1 MVHCFTKKH
10 ILSLSI
16 FLTLHI
22 GAAEID
28 FARDIQPVFSENC
41 ITCHGP
47 DKQKAG
53 LNLTDKESARAELKS
68 GKRAVVPGKPDGSE
82 LINRVTTNDADD
94 LMPPPDH
101 GKPLK
106 PAQIALIR
114 QWIAEG
120 GRWGEHWA
128 YQPLSQAA
136 PPEVKTGALIRNE
149 IDRFVLAKLEA
160 TKLQPS
166 PQADRNTLIKRLSY
180 DLIGLPPTP
189 GEVEAFKNDKS
200 SEAYNKLVGRLL
212 ASQHFGERWGRHWL
226 DKARYADSDGYE
238 KDNPRMNAWR
248 YRDWVINA
256 INADLPF
263 DQFTIE
269 QLAGDLL
276 PNATDLQK
284 LATAFNRQTLTNT
297 EGGTD
302 QEQWRVAAVMDRE
315 ETLGSVWLGL
325 TVGCARC
332 HNHKYDQLTQKE
344 YYQLFAYFNNG
355 DESSTNIPRSQQA
368 LADFA
373 KANESH
379 KSKVKDLTTKI
390 TKRNAL

>member
-1 MVHCFTKKH
+1 MIHCFTKKH

-16 FLTLHI
+16 LLTLHI

-53 LNLTDKESARAELKS
+53 LNLTDKKSARAELKS
-68 GKRAVVPGKPDGSE
+68 GKRAVVPGNPDGSE

-120 GRWGEHWA
+120 GRWGQHWA
-128 YQPLSQAA
+128 YLPLSQAA

-149 IDRFVLAKLEA
+149 IDRFVLARLET

-189 GEVEAFKNDKS
+189 GEVEAFANDKS

-263 DQFTIE
+263 DRFTIE

-368 LADFA
+368 LATSR
-373 KANESH
+373 KPKNH
-379 KSKVKDLTTKI
+379 TNP
-390 TKRNAL
+390 R